1 MHSATFRGYA
11 ELDKDVTAVVKT
23 EAQVVDAQ
31 ESQTFTTAFA
41 GPPSE
46 SYEASDVVDQPVFSA
61 IPGDSVVLTLH
72 TQVRVD
78 NSKNRKGSGMLT
90 TGFTTHKVTAAYGL
104 KWQS

>member
-1 MHSATFRGYA
+1 MRRKLLATALLVLFGCHPVA
-11 ELDKDVTAVVKT
+11 N
-23 EAQVVDAQ
+23 
-31 ESQTFTTAFA
+31 A
-41 GPPSE
+41 GPEVVISE
-46 SYEASDVVDQPVFSA
+46 SCEASDVVDQPLFSA

-72 TQVRVD
+72 TRVRVD